1 MITVEISDTFQE
13 MVDPAWLEAAAQAA
27 LSQEEAPETSE
38 LSIVVG
44 DDEMLRTLNLQYRGI
59 DSPTDVL
66 SFPSVETDPESGN
79 LYLGDIIL
87 SYPRASEQA
96 GAGGHPVKAELQ
108 LLVIHG
114 VLHLLGYDHS
124 EVEERDRMWGKQA
137 RILQALGSPITG
149 PANE

>member
-13 MVDPAWLEAAAQAA
+13 MVDPAWLEEAAQAA
-27 LSQEEAPETSE
+27 LSEEEAPESSE
-38 LSIVVG
+38 LSIVIG
-44 DDEMLRTLNLQYRGI
+44 DDEMLQTLNLQYLGI
-59 DSPTDVL
+59 NSPTDVL
-66 SFPSVETDPESGN
+66 SFPSEEKDPESGN

-96 GAGGHPVKAELQ
+96 EAGGHPVKAELQ

-124 EVEERDRMWGKQA
+124 EVEERELMWGKQA
-137 RILQALGSPITG
+137 SILIALGSPITG